1 VVAVAV
7 EQVHLATVAQVQLV
21 VVVVVE
27 QFGDPHHLQVLKQ
40 VIVGAPEILLLCLHR
55 RAIQVEQHLPVVRHH
70 FQVAPAVAE
79 LVALVIPV
87 CDKRHLVQQAELLLV
102 GQELLALLPDQIPM

>member
-27 QFGDPHHLQVLKQ
+27 QFGDPHHLEVLKQ
-40 VIVGAPEILLLCLHR
+40 VMPEATEILLL
-55 RAIQVEQHLPVVRHH
+55 
-70 FQVAPAVAE
+70 
-79 LVALVIPV
+79 
-87 CDKRHLVQQAELLLV
+87 
-102 GQELLALLPDQIPM
+102 